1 MKTKSENLV
10 TTNKELKKANER
22 FELMGKAA
30 NDGLWD
36 LNLETGLAWANE
48 VHQQMYGLTL
58 ADPVPNYEEWK
69 HRIHPEDRERT
80 VKTFEESV
88 SSGSSFCTT
97 EYRFNTERTGYIHI
111 YGRIL
116 IERNSQG
123 KPVRYIGSMMDIS
136 DRIKKEEELVRSEN
150 HLRVILDTSPT
161 CIKLINKSGA
171 LEAMNPS
178 GLALIEA
185 DSFEQVKGKSL
196 LGIIDKPYRKAFE
209 QLNKNVFK
217 GKSGMLEFEITGL
230 KGSRHWLETHAVPLK
245 DAEGNIIFL
254 LGTTLDITER
264 KKTEKEI
271 LRAIERYELLA
282 KATSDTIW
290 DWDIS
295 NDMML
300 YNEGI
305 VHMFG
310 YEKLKVENISD
321 WWKNKIHPNDLEIVL
336 EAISAAFKKQSS
348 NLQLE
353 YRFRCADQSYKYIY
367 DRAFIIYDENNM
379 PCKILGAMQDISKL
393 KENEISLN
401 KLNKNL
407 QKQTKELTTLNE
419 ELEVQNRV
427 LHEIAWTQSHI
438 VRAPLARMLG
448 IVNVIKD
455 IKVGTPEF
463 EDWVNHFIASGNEL
477 DTIIKDIVNKT
488 IIKKQD
494 KL

>member
-1 MKTKSENLV
+1 MKKKPGNLIIS
-10 TTNKELKKANER
+10 NKELKKANER
-22 FELMGKAA
+22 FELLGEAA

-36 LNLETGLAWANE
+36 LNLETGLTWANE
-48 VHQQMYGLTL
+48 VHQKMYGLSL

-69 HRIHPEDRERT
+69 LRIHPEDRDRT
-80 VKTFEESV
+80 IKSFEESV

-97 EYRFNTERTGYIHI
+97 EYRFNTVRTGYINI

-116 IERNSQG
+116 IQRNNEG

-136 DRIKKEEELVRSEN
+136 DRIKKEEKLVRSEN
-150 HLRVILDTSPT
+150 HLRVILDTSPM
-161 CIKLINKSGA
+161 CIKLINKNGS

-178 GLALIEA
+178 GLALIDA
-185 DSFEQVKGKSL
+185 DSIEEIKGKSL
-196 LGIIDKPYRKAFE
+196 LDIIDKPYRKAFS

-217 GKSGMLEFEITGL
+217 GKPGMLEFEITGL

-290 DWDIS
+290 DWDIL

-305 VHMFG
+305 VHTFG
-310 YEKLKVENISD
+310 YEKLTIENISD
-321 WWKNKIHPNDLEIVL
+321 WWKNKIHPDDLQTVL
-336 EAISAAFKKQSS
+336 EAISAAFTKQSS

-353 YRFRCADQSYKYIY
+353 YRFRCANDSYKYIY
-367 DRAFIIYDENNM
+367 DRAFIIYDENKM
-379 PCKILGAMQDISKL
+379 PCKMLGAMQDISKL
-393 KENEISLN
+393 KENEISLSE
-401 KLNKNL
+401 LNKNL
-407 QKQTKELTTLNE
+407 QKQTRELTKLNE
-419 ELEVQNRV
+419 ELELRNQT
-427 LHEIAWTQSHI
+427 LQDIAWAQSHT
-438 VRAPLARMLG
+438 VRAPLAKMLG

-455 IKVGTPEF
+455 KKVGSPEY
-463 EDWVNHFIASGNEL
+463 EEWVTHFIASGNEL
-477 DTIIKDIVNKT
+477 DTVIKDIVNKT
-488 IIKKQD
+488 IIQKPDQ
-494 KL
+494 L